1 MTATSNA
8 VAANTAAPAL
18 KLTPTPGQ
26 TIGPFYGYALPF
38 EKDNE
43 LVNQARAGSIRL
55 HGVVTDGNG
64 TVIPDALLEIWQAD
78 EAGNV
83 VSKDGSLVRDGYTF
97 TGWGRTAVD
106 NVGHYT
112 FTTLNPGATEAG
124 KAPFIMLTVFARG
137 LLNRLFTRIYLP
149 EDTAALAARPA
160 AGLAARGPP
169 QDADRHPR
177 GRRRIALRRVAAGRG
192 RDGLP
197 LLPARVLGT
206 PPPVPPACTA
216 SPTGEGSV
224 GCGSGARRLT
234 ASPPQVLPR
243 KGTPTPCNRPTS
255 VY

>member
-1 MTATSNA
+1 MAQQ
-8 VAANTAAPAL
+8 ANTQAPAL
-18 KLTPTPGQ
+18 KLAPTPGQ

-43 LVNQARAGSIRL
+43 LVNQANPNSVRL
-55 HGVVTDGNG
+55 HGVITDGAG
-64 TVIPDALLEIWQAD
+64 TPIPDALLEIWQAD

-149 EDTAALAARPA
+149 EDTAALAADP
-160 AGLAARGPP
+160 LLSSL
-169 QDADRHPR
+169 DE
-177 GRRRIALRRVAAGRG
+177 AGRKTLIAT
-192 RDGLP
+192 READGSLRFDIS
-197 LLPARVLGT
+197 LQ
-206 PPPVPPACTA
+206 
-216 SPTGEGSV
+216 GEGETVFLSY
-224 GCGSGARRLT
+224 
-234 ASPPQVLPR
+234 PR
-243 KGTPTPCNRPTS
+243 EA
-255 VY
+255 